1 MTAEPLNFN
10 ESVNYGCK
18 YEGAIPLVRTG
29 TVRTSPLDSF
39 CNALLLSC
47 SKKFIISDE
56 NEKYTSIEKLQM
68 DFKIIYRES
77 QLFTDFF
84 DSVNDKLNE
93 LYGEFFIFING
104 GKEDPGELLSKLL
117 GTIFEEDDNTNN
129 KNKIDYHITIHKD
142 IITTADFRKVT
153 NLQKRNVENI
163 EEMKE
168 NLLNDFK
175 QYIKFKL
182 DNDTDEMS
190 RVINFNAILLIDSM
204 FDVIMN
210 SIPVPEFNPTKT
222 CHTIYDIASKHFQ
235 INIFILHSKDDFI
248 VYHTNVYNPNYK
260 SIILLSYEGNTYFEV
275 IGKLR
280 QGNIINRQF
289 LPYEDVIQSI
299 MYYLRSPKQYVL
311 PML

>member
-29 TVRTSPLDSF
+29 TVRTTPLDSF

-56 NEKYTSIEKLQM
+56 NDKYTSIEKLQT

-77 QLFTDFF
+77 ELFTAFF
-84 DSVNDKLNE
+84 DTFNDNLID
-93 LYGEFFIFING
+93 LYNAFFSFING
-104 GKEDPGELLSKLL
+104 GTSEPDDLLSRLL
-117 GTIFEEDDNTNN
+117 RVVFQEDDNTNN
-129 KNKIDYHITIHKD
+129 KNKIHYFITIHKD
-142 IITTADFRKVT
+142 IITAADFRKVT

-168 NLLNDFK
+168 NLLKDFK

-182 DNDTDEMS
+182 DNDTDETS
-190 RVINFNAILLIDSM
+190 RVIKFNAILLIDAM
-204 FDVIMN
+204 VDVIME
-210 SIPVPEFNPTKT
+210 SLSVPEFNPTKT
-222 CHTIYDIASKHFQ
+222 CNTMYDIASKHFQ
-235 INIFILHSKDDFI
+235 INIFILNSKDDFI
-248 VYHTNVYNPNYK
+248 VYYTNVYNPNYK
-260 SIILLSYEGNTYFEV
+260 SIILLSYECNTYFEV

-289 LPYEDVIQSI
+289 LPYEDVVQSI
-299 MYYLRSPKQYVL
+299 MYYLRSPKQHV

>member
-29 TVRTSPLDSF
+29 TVRTTPLDSF

-56 NEKYTSIEKLQM
+56 NDKYTSIEKLQT

-77 QLFTDFF
+77 ELFTTFF
-84 DSVNDKLNE
+84 DTFNDNLID
-93 LYGEFFIFING
+93 LYNAFFSFING
-104 GKEDPGELLSKLL
+104 GTSEPDDLLSRLL
-117 GTIFEEDDNTNN
+117 RVVFQEDDNTNN
-129 KNKIDYHITIHKD
+129 KNKIDYFITIHKD
-142 IITTADFRKVT
+142 IITATDFRKVT

-168 NLLNDFK
+168 NLLKDFK

-182 DNDTDEMS
+182 DNDTDETS
-190 RVINFNAILLIDSM
+190 RVIKFNAILLIDAM
-204 FDVIMN
+204 VDVIME
-210 SIPVPEFNPTKT
+210 SLSVPEFNPTKT
-222 CHTIYDIASKHFQ
+222 CNTMYDIASKHFQ
-235 INIFILHSKDDFI
+235 INIFILNSKDDFI
-248 VYHTNVYNPNYK
+248 VYYTNEYNPNYK
-260 SIILLSYEGNTYFEV
+260 SIILLSYECNTYFEV

-299 MYYLRSPKQYVL
+299 MYYLRSPKQHI